1 MRQKLSSIIALICI
15 SVYLT
20 TIGIAVYRIMTD
32 IWDHRQLA
40 EREFDDL
47 ADVSSAAGVLGFTT
61 EPFREAVRD
70 ALLKSRTLQGVIIS
84 GPGGI
89 NYTFERERGR
99 AVSMAGDEPRFRVA
113 LGISHEPFFKPLQ
126 IAGFRNVTISAVPS
140 TINYERLIVILK
152 FTLIPVLAALVVA
165 LITLVLESLRGRPIP
180 AGAGLKRK
188 REEAPEFEADVP
200 EFKVEVPEFE
210 AEVPEFGADEME
222 AEPEEAFF
230 DDLGTGDPDSE
241 EPGPGEGEP
250 EGPREPYSPRGILRE
265 DLTRERLSSEL
276 ERCTALG
283 DDMIFAM
290 MEFRE
295 SRRFDGQIFDQFVKE
310 AVEYF
315 TNRDLIFERGDRGIA
330 VIIPHMSLDQIFSKI
345 RTFHD
350 QVLESLGAP
359 LEKADLC
366 IGMSSRA
373 ERSTQADRI
382 ALEAQAALQK
392 ALEDPDTPVVAFKS
406 DPEKYRA
413 FMAQTQR
420 RP

>member
-15 SVYLT
+15 GVYLT
-20 TIGIAVYRIMTD
+20 AIGIAVYRIMTD
-32 IWDHRQLA
+32 IWNHRQLA

-47 ADVSSAAGVLGFTT
+47 ANISSVAGALGFTT
-61 EPFREAVRD
+61 EPFKEAVRD

-99 AVSMAGDEPRFRVA
+99 AVSIAGDEPRFRVA
-113 LGISHEPFFKPLQ
+113 LGLSHEPFFKPLQ

-140 TINYERLIVILK
+140 TINYERLIMILK
-152 FTLIPVLAALVVA
+152 FTLMPVLAALVVA
-165 LITLVLESLRGRPIP
+165 LITLVVESLRGRPIP
-180 AGAGLKRK
+180 AADLKRE
-188 REEAPEFEADVP
+188 REDPPD
-200 EFKVEVPEFE
+200 FE
-210 AEVPEFGADEME
+210 AEVPDFEINEPE

-230 DDLGTGDPDSE
+230 DDFGPGDLDSE
-241 EPGPGEGEP
+241 EFGTGEGEP

-265 DLTRERLSSEL
+265 EFTRERLSSEL

-290 MEFRE
+290 MEFKE
-295 SRRFDGQIFDQFVKE
+295 SRRFDGRIFDQFVKE

-315 TNRDLIFERGDRGIA
+315 THRDLIFEQGDRGIA
-330 VIIPHMSLDQIFSKI
+330 VIIPHITLDQIFSKI
-345 RTFHD
+345 RAFHD
-350 QVLESLGAP
+350 QVLESLGP
-359 LEKADLC
+359 SFEKTDLC
-366 IGMSSRA
+366 IGLSSRA

-382 ALEAQAALQK
+382 AREAQAALQK
-392 ALEDPDTPVVAFKS
+392 ALEDSDAPVVAFKS

-413 FMAQTQR
+413 FMAQTLR